1 LAIDNLHE
9 KELLQRIS
17 KDDEKAFREVFD
29 LYKGRFFAAA
39 LKMTRS
45 PDEAEEIVQEVF
57 VSLWMR
63 RALLATVENPPS
75 YLFTIVYNAI
85 SARFKK
91 MALEMRMKQMIAER
105 VVESENII
113 EEKLEEKE
121 ANERIQSILH
131 RLPEQQ
137 QLVYYLS
144 KEEGLSREEIAHRMH
159 ISPNTVKNHLL
170 RATKYIRE
178 HFNKVMIIILL
189 ISFTC

>member
-1 LAIDNLHE
+1 MAIDNLHE

-17 KDDEKAFREVFD
+17 KGDERAFREVFD

-63 RALLATVENPPS
+63 RALLTTVENPPS

-91 MALEMRMKQMIAER
+91 IALEMRMKQMIAER

-121 ANERIQSILH
+121 ANQRIQSILH

>member
-1 LAIDNLHE
+1 M
-9 KELLQRIS
+9 QRIS
-17 KDDEKAFREVFD
+17 KGDERAFREVFD

-63 RALLATVENPPS
+63 RALLTTVENPPS

-91 MALEMRMKQMIAER
+91 IALEMRMKQMIAER

-121 ANERIQSILH
+121 ANQRIQSILH

>member
-1 LAIDNLHE
+1 MAIDNLYE

-17 KDDEKAFREVFD
+17 KGDEKAFREVFD
-29 LYKGRFFAAA
+29 LYKERFFAAA

-45 PDEAEEIVQEVF
+45 PDAAEEIVQEVF

-63 RALLATVENPPS
+63 RALLTTVENPPS
-75 YLFTIVYNAI
+75 YLFTIVYNTI

-91 MALEMRMKQMIAER
+91 IALEMKIKQMIAER
-105 VVESENII
+105 SVDSENII
-113 EEKLEEKE
+113 EEKLEVKE
-121 ANERIQSILH
+121 ANQRIQSILH

-144 KEEGLSREEIAHRMH
+144 KEEGLSREEIAQKMH

-189 ISFTC
+189 ISFTR